1 MIKGIGIPSLD
12 FCLRRPNTF
21 NVLGHVAWKIFAR
34 IGTLL
39 AFAESSIDEYCIA
52 LLGTFLL
59 LHADQLVLYRRR
71 FGSGVLFAYFL
82 IDFHLIFLSRRIVRV
97 LILHTTLYHLVK
109 K

>member
-1 MIKGIGIPSLD
+1 M
-12 FCLRRPNTF
+12 
-21 NVLGHVAWKIFAR
+21 LGHVAWKMFAR

-39 AFAESSIDEYCIA
+39 AVAESSIDECCIA

-71 FGSGVLFAYFL
+71 FGSDVLFAYL
-82 IDFHLIFLSRRIVRV
+82 LLDFHLIFRSRRIIRV
-97 LILHTTLYHLVK
+97 LILHTTLYNLVK